1 MKVRVNGRE
10 MNFDSPL
17 SVSGML
23 GILSMDAAA
32 VVVEKN
38 GHILEGRNFSET
50 EVSEGESFEVVRL
63 VGGG

>member
-17 SVSGML
+17 SVNGML
-23 GILSMDAAA
+23 EILSMDAAA

-38 GHILEGRNFSET
+38 GDILEGRNFSEMK
-50 EVSEGESFEVVRL
+50 VSEGDSFEVVRL